1 MAKNP
6 SDNVYIYICVVSVCV
21 SVCVLQLYSAPR
33 RSTLASDVQSEV
45 PREGR
50 DHIYNAVYSTG
61 ASLDAK
67 NEAAHYFTI

>member
-1 MAKNP
+1 M
-6 SDNVYIYICVVSVCV
+6 SIYTFALCLSVCV